1 MARLIGEALAAFVAA
16 SCARSGVALKVTD
29 ALVVQR
35 VTVLLTGTAGAA
47 GGSRGAAVRSDS
59 PHKVSSGRLE
69 APRSDTAGSDDRVV
83 EDGFD
88 DRGLAGQIEVR
99 PLSA

>member
-1 MARLIGEALAAFVAA
+1 MARLTGDDLAAFVAA
-16 SCARSGVALKVTD
+16 SCARSGVEVKVTD
-29 ALVVQR
+29 ALVVVR

-59 PHKVSSGRLE
+59 PHEVSSARLE
-69 APRSDTAGSDDRVV
+69 ASRSDGAGSDDDVV
-83 EDGFD
+83 EDCFD
-88 DRGLAGQIEVR
+88 DGCLASEVEVC